1 MCESRRHMIVIHH
14 QPSNPTYCRIIK
26 WRLLDATNGP
36 DNCSYRGKVAWHK
49 YKHLQSSQYQYLYA
63 INLTQQVMYLLNI
76 HPPGR
81 MTASDWNLSLML
93 CWCQP
98 GKRLILSYY
107 QSTTL
112 DPSASWSTISI
123 KSVATSRSVSYLVI
137 HELGH
142 KQGYKIHAPWYPVP
156 WQKLPVCNFPS
167 TFTRSPSW
175 TLNKLQS
182 RFHRLLPINQT
193 LLVEQLY
200 MLIHSP
206 NLPYSKR
213 AGSPVAAL
221 LFWRSLKRGRSL
233 WRKME
238 AANSSIHS
246 TLDCTLVLYF
256 QLSKPVLCCCC
267 SLFPLC

>member
-1 MCESRRHMIVIHH
+1 M
-14 QPSNPTYCRIIK
+14 
-26 WRLLDATNGP
+26 
-36 DNCSYRGKVAWHK
+36 
-49 YKHLQSSQYQYLYA
+49 
-63 INLTQQVMYLLNI
+63 
-76 HPPGR
+76 
-81 MTASDWNLSLML
+81 
-93 CWCQP
+93 
-98 GKRLILSYY
+98 
-107 QSTTL
+107 
-112 DPSASWSTISI
+112 
-123 KSVATSRSVSYLVI
+123 I

-213 AGSPVAAL
+213 AGSPMAAL

-246 TLDCTLVLYF
+246 TLDCTLVL
-256 QLSKPVLCCCC
+256 VLPADPNRFCVAVAPSFLCARPS
-267 SLFPLC
+267 SLEVHSQWKSCHTPAL